1 MSSPAKIPQHV
12 AIIMD
17 GNGRWAR
24 KRGLP
29 KIAGHRQ
36 GVKAAEEAMEAAKEL
51 GVKYLTLYTFSTE
64 NWKRP
69 KTEVEGL
76 FRLLEDYID
85 REGDKLNKNKI
96 RFNIIGDIDA
106 LPATT
111 KDKLRKTIEATKSNA
126 DFTLN
131 LAVNYGSRDEMLR
144 AVRSIAEDVKRG
156 TMSAESVT
164 EAAFSERLYTA
175 GMPDPDLLIR
185 TSGEFRL
192 SNFLL
197 WQLSYAEIYISSKLW
212 PDFHRADFVKAIEE
226 FASRDRRYGG

>member
-106 LPATT
+106 LPAST

-156 TMSAESVT
+156 TMSADSVT

>member
-156 TMSAESVT
+156 TMSADSVT